1 MKTKLIESYNDD
13 VMVHNIP
20 NNIPNSVILEAVK
33 NELTR
38 RHTKVYENCSVVDYG
53 YPITSW
59 LNLRIY
65 TNSEI
70 SKLYGKRFGDP
81 YTIPE
86 NLIEVN
92 WEDIK

>member
-13 VMVHNIP
+13 VIVYNIP
-20 NNIPNSVILEAVK
+20 NNIPDSVLLNAVRD
-33 NELTR
+33 ELTR
-38 RHTKVYENCSVVDYG
+38 RHTKEYENCSVVDYG

-65 TNSEI
+65 TNAEI
-70 SKLYGKRFGDP
+70 NKLYEKRFGD

-86 NLIEVN
+86 DTIEVN
-92 WEDIK
+92 WDDIK

>member
-1 MKTKLIESYNDD
+1 MKTKLIESYKDD

-20 NNIPNSVILEAVK
+20 NNIPDSVILDAVK

-38 RHTKVYENCSVVDYG
+38 RHTKEYENCSVVDWG
-53 YPITSW
+53 YPITNW

-70 SKLYGKRFGDP
+70 YRLYEKRFGDR

>member
-1 MKTKLIESYNDD
+1 MKTKLIESYNDC

-20 NNIPNSVILEAVK
+20 NNIPNSVILDAVRD
-33 NELTR
+33 ELTR

-70 SKLYGKRFGDP
+70 NKLYEKRFGD

-86 NLIEVN
+86 DVIEVN
-92 WEDIK
+92 WNDIK

>member
-1 MKTKLIESYNDD
+1 MKTKLIESYKDD
-13 VMVHNIP
+13 VMVYNIP
-20 NNIPNSVILEAVK
+20 NNIPDSVLLNAVRD
-33 NELTR
+33 ELTR
-38 RHTKVYENCSVVDYG
+38 RHTKKYENYSITDCG
-53 YPITSW
+53 YPITDW

-65 TNSEI
+65 TNAAI
-70 SKLYGKRFGDP
+70 YRLYEKRFGDR

>member
-13 VMVHNIP
+13 VMVYNIP
-20 NNIPNSVILEAVK
+20 NNIPNSVILEAVR

-38 RHTKVYENCSVVDYG
+38 RHTREYENCSITDYG
-53 YPITSW
+53 YPITNW

-70 SKLYGKRFGDP
+70 NKLYEKRFGD

-86 NLIEVN
+86 GVIEVN
-92 WEDIK
+92 WDDIK

>member
-1 MKTKLIESYNDD
+1 M
-13 VMVHNIP
+13 
-20 NNIPNSVILEAVK
+20 NNTRNTIQKQVILNAVRD
-33 NELTR
+33 ELTR
-38 RHTKVYENCSVVDYG
+38 RHTKEYENCSVTDCG
-53 YPITSW
+53 YPITNW

-70 SKLYGKRFGDP
+70 YRLYEKRFGDR

>member
-1 MKTKLIESYNDD
+1 MKTKLIESYKDD
-13 VMVHNIP
+13 VMVYNIP
-20 NNIPNSVILEAVK
+20 NNIPDSVLLEAVR

-38 RHTKVYENCSVVDYG
+38 RHTREYENCSIVDCG

-70 SKLYGKRFGDP
+70 NKLYEKRFGD

-86 NLIEVN
+86 DLIEVN
-92 WEDIK
+92 WDDIK

>member
-13 VMVHNIP
+13 FMVHNIP
-20 NNIPNSVILEAVK
+20 NNIPNSVSLDAVRD
-33 NELTR
+33 ELTR

-59 LNLRIY
+59 LNLKIY
-65 TNSEI
+65 TNAEI
-70 SKLYGKRFGDP
+70 TKLYEKRFGD

-86 NLIEVN
+86 DVIEVN
-92 WEDIK
+92 WNDIK

>member
-1 MKTKLIESYNDD
+1 MKTKLIESYRDC

-20 NNIPNSVILEAVK
+20 NNIPNSVILEAVR

-38 RHTKVYENCSVVDYG
+38 RHTRVYENCSVVDCG

-70 SKLYGKRFGDP
+70 NKLYEKRFGDY

-86 NLIEVN
+86 DTIEVN
-92 WEDIK
+92 WDDIK

>member
-1 MKTKLIESYNDD
+1 MKRKLIESYNDD
-13 VMVHNIP
+13 VMVYNIP
-20 NNIPNSVILEAVK
+20 NNIPNSVILEAVR

-38 RHTKVYENCSVVDYG
+38 RHTREYENCSVVDCG
-53 YPITSW
+53 YPITDW

-70 SKLYGKRFGDP
+70 NKLYEKRFGD

-86 NLIEVN
+86 NVIEVN
-92 WEDIK
+92 WDDIK